1 MTFDELVQQW
11 TWKPIRNCPGR
22 FVLAAGPDE
31 MRTGTG
37 VQSVRALSPR
47 DLAGPDSVLST
58 FQVAAARDVV
68 VVGPLDTGGLISY
81 RRRDGTYVH
90 TLNTADGFAR
100 KLQQL
105 GIVLSTGR

>member
-1 MTFDELVQQW
+1 MTFDELVHQW

-22 FVLAAGPDE
+22 FVLADSPNDMQNG
-31 MRTGTG
+31 RG
-37 VQSVRALSPR
+37 VHSVRAMSPR
-47 DLAGPDSVLST
+47 DLAGTDIVLST
-58 FQVAAARDVV
+58 FQVPTARDVV

-90 TLNTADGFAR
+90 TLNTADGFER

-105 GIVLSTGR
+105 GIVLATGH